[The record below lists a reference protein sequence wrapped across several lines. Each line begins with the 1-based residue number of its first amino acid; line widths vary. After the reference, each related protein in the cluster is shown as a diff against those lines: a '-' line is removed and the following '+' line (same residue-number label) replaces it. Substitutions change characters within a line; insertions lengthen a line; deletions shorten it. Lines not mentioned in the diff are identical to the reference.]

1 MLACERWT
9 LTHSSGWA
17 AGLVLAL
24 LPGLGLE
31 TMNASRVAEPL
42 VAGAVWDEDGEDEP
56 VWDGEPAGELDEP
69 VAELVW
75 DGEPVAELDAGAA
88 ADDEPEPEPDGDG
101 DTGASLGVLVGF
113 VPEDAE
119 DAGALGEAEP
129 DELEDPD
136 GVGDGDGDFDVDV
149 GVGVG
154 EGEGEAAAGSTMH
167 LVSVFV
173 AALAEVL
180 RLAEAAPAFIV
191 PACAAPGQ
199 PASTPRVRDPP
210 ATRLSAAARTCVR
223 RMKTACLRC
232 SSRLLRALYGVRRRL
247 GDGWV

>member
-1 MLACERWT
+1 M
-9 LTHSSGWA
+9 
-17 AGLVLAL
+17 
-24 LPGLGLE
+24 
-31 TMNASRVAEPL
+31 
-42 VAGAVWDEDGEDEP
+42 
-56 VWDGEPAGELDEP
+56 
-69 VAELVW
+69 AELVW

-88 ADDEPEPEPDGDG
+88 ADDEPEPDDG
-101 DTGASLGVLVGF
+101 DTGASLGLLVGL

-129 DELEDPD
+129 DELEEPEGD
-136 GVGDGDGDFDVDV
+136 GDGDGDFDV
-149 GVGVG
+149 GVGEG
-154 EGEGEAAAGSTMH
+154 EGEGEAAAGSTVH

>member
-1 MLACERWT
+1 M
-9 LTHSSGWA
+9 
-17 AGLVLAL
+17 
-24 LPGLGLE
+24 
-31 TMNASRVAEPL
+31 
-42 VAGAVWDEDGEDEP
+42 
-56 VWDGEPAGELDEP
+56 
-69 VAELVW
+69 AELVW

-129 DELEDPD
+129 DELEEPE
-136 GVGDGDGDFDVDV
+136 GNGDGDGDFDV
-149 GVGVG
+149 GVGEG
-154 EGEGEAAAGSTMH
+154 EGEGEAAAGSTVH
-167 LVSVFV
+167 LVSVF
-173 AALAEVL
+173 APALAEVPG
-180 RLAEAAPAFIV
+180 LAAAFIVSAFIV

-232 SSRLLRALYGVRRRL
+232 SSRLLRALCGVRRRL